1 MVEQVHSNDWDAT
14 LLDEILAVRRDSDVS
29 VMQEPDAFAIVKGR
43 KRPIITTKGWDVQVR
58 WKDGSI
64 SWYPLSLVKTSNP
77 VDLAEYIES
86 NGLSKEPTFRWW
98 VKQVLKRR
106 GKIIGKFK
114 TKRRKNKMKFGIK
127 VPATVEEARLFD
139 TENGDTLW

>member
-86 NGLSKEPTFRWW
+86 NGLSKEPSFRWW

-114 TKRRKNKMKFGIK
+114 TKRRK
-127 VPATVEEARLFD
+127 T
-139 TENGDTLW
+139 